1 MRLWSLHPK
10 YLDRAGL
17 LACWREGLLA
27 KAVLEGK
34 TKGYI
39 NHPQLQRFKESSDP
53 ISYINSYL
61 YSVVDEAQ
69 SRGYNFDRAKLLS
82 QERLDKLSV
91 NNLQLEYEKQHL
103 QNKLVKRDPDHLKI
117 LESEYIDAHPLF
129 TVAYGPIEPW
139 EKL

>member
-39 NHPQLQRFKESSDP
+39 NHPQLQRFKDSLNP
-53 ISYINSYL
+53 IGYINSYL
-61 YSVVDEAQ
+61 HSMVDEAQ
-69 SRGYNFDRAKLLS
+69 SRGYNFDCTKLLL
-82 QERLDKLSV
+82 QERLNQLTV
-91 NNLQLEYEKQHL
+91 NNLQIEYEKQHL
-103 QNKLVKRDPDHLKI
+103 KSKLAKRDSVRLKSI
-117 LESEYIDAHPLF
+117 AKETVDAHPLF
-129 TVAYGPIEPW
+129 SVVDGPIEPW